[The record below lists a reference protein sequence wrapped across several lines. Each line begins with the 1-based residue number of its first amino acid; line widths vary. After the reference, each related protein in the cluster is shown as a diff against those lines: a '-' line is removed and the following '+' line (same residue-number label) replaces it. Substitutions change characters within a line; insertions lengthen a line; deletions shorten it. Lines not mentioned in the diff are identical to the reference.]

1 MAAAP
6 DFCEREGALLQLMG
20 DPAFSRMEER
30 DLPTLVDACLARGQ
44 VLAGGWVGR
53 EPVGALASLGY
64 EVRRTSGPAPGSRP
78 GFCLCAM
85 TRALPC
91 GEKGGTVEL
100 YVGEVARKR
109 AALLASGV
117 EVGEEELERL
127 HLAHEL
133 YHALEFSDG
142 PLTVDAVPRVRV
154 RGLLSA
160 RPRAVARSSELAAH
174 AFARRVTSSA
184 LLPSWID
191 ATFLLAE
198 GSLERQTLL
207 DELALARKILG
218 T

>member
-20 DPAFSRMEER
+20 DPAFSHMEER

-53 EPVGALASLGY
+53 EPIGALASLGY

-109 AALLASGV
+109 AALLASDV
-117 EVGEEELERL
+117 EVGEE
-127 HLAHEL
+127 EL

-142 PLTVDAVPRVRV
+142 PLTVDVVPRVRV
-154 RGLLSA
+154 RGLLGA

>member
-1 MAAAP
+1 MWTHASRVAGLSPADGSGGSP
-6 DFCEREGALLQLMG
+6 SGHLPPWATRCVER
-20 DPAFSRMEER
+20 PA
-30 DLPTLVDACLARGQ
+30 Q
-44 VLAGGWVGR
+44 
-53 EPVGALASLGY
+53 
-64 EVRRTSGPAPGSRP
+64 RP
-78 GFCLCAM
+78 GHGAQAEA
-85 TRALPC
+85 RALPG

-117 EVGEEELERL
+117 EVGEEEFEQL

-154 RGLLSA
+154 RGLLGA

-174 AFARRVTSSA
+174 AFARRVTSST

-198 GSLERQTLL
+198 GSLERQTLI
-207 DELALARKILG
+207 DELALVRKILG